1 MRPRHSSLAL
11 IGVVLIAASADAQK
25 HYTDLVYPPLRDLVV
40 PEVERVE
47 LSNGLTLYLLED
59 HALPKVEGAA
69 IIRTGDRLE
78 PPELTGVASL
88 VGQVMRTGG
97 SESRSGEEV
106 DRLLENV
113 GAAVETGIGTT
124 SGNASIYALEEH
136 LPLVLEVLAEILRS
150 PAFPEDKI
158 ELAKVQERTSIAR
171 RNDDVSGIAGRE
183 FRKLLYGAESP
194 YARTTEYATIEA
206 ITRDDLVRFHET
218 YFVPNR
224 VRLGLWGDFDAAEV
238 KAMVER
244 FFGSW
249 ERGPE
254 ADDQLPAVPDPAT
267 APGSVSFIPK
277 DDVNQTNIRIGHL
290 GGRIDDPDYFALTVM
305 SEILGGGFSSR
316 LFQVVRSQRGL
327 AYGVSASWNASF
339 DYPGVFA
346 VVTST
351 KSETTV
357 LTIRAVLEEIERIAA
372 EPVSDDELTLAK
384 ESLLNSFVFNFVSK
398 GAIVRRLMTY
408 DYYGYPEDFL
418 ERYQKSIEAVTV
430 VDVHRV
436 AREHLRPDAV
446 RILAVGR
453 REDFDAPL
461 SSLGRGDVTTIDI
474 TIPDPP
480 APAVPE
486 ASPESLERG
495 AALVSKFLASAP
507 SAARASGFRLEGESI
522 LETPQG
528 KLPAQFQILFEAPDH
543 YRETTVL
550 PFGEIVTVISGEAGW
565 AATPRGIQD
574 LGDDQVR
581 RTREGIYRHYAG
593 VLWASAQDGAE
604 AQWLEGTEIQ
614 LRLTGVALRA
624 TFDEASGRLSSL
636 VTAGTNL
643 QGAPVEER
651 REFDGFD
658 ERGLPT
664 QVRIYHDGALAAETR
679 IESTTLDPTLP
690 AGLFDRPE
698 GQRNDD

>member
-1 MRPRHSSLAL
+1 MRIRNVSFGVALLLLAST
-11 IGVVLIAASADAQK
+11 AASAQK
-25 HYTDLVYPPLRDLVV
+25 HYTELTYPPLRDLVV

-47 LSNGLTLYLLED
+47 LANGLTLYLLED
-59 HALPKVEGAA
+59 HTLPKVEGAA
-69 IIRTGDRLE
+69 IIQTGDRLE
-78 PPELTGVASL
+78 PAELTGLASL

-97 SESRSGEEV
+97 STSRSGEEV

-124 SGNASIYALEEH
+124 SGNASLYALREH
-136 LPLVLEVLAEILRS
+136 LPLVLEVLSELLRS
-150 PAFPEDKI
+150 PAFPEDKL

-171 RNDDVSGIAGRE
+171 RNDDVSSITGRE
-183 FRKLLYGAESP
+183 FRKLLYGADSP

-206 ITRDDLVRFHET
+206 VTRDDLVRFHET

-224 VRLGLWGDFDAAEV
+224 VRLGLWGDFDAVEV

-244 FFGSW
+244 LFGSW

-254 ADDQLPAVPDPAT
+254 PSDRLPSVPDPSDL
-267 APGSVSFIPK
+267 PGSVSFIPK

-290 GGRIDDPDYFALTVM
+290 GGRVDDPDYFALTVM

-316 LFQVVRSQRGL
+316 LFQTVRSQRGL
-327 AYGVSASWNASF
+327 AYGVGASWNASF

-357 LTIRAVLEEIERIAA
+357 ETIRAVLDELERIAA
-372 EPVSDDELTLAK
+372 DPVSDEELQLAK

-408 DYYGYPEDFL
+408 DYYGYPRDFL
-418 ERYQKSIEAVTV
+418 SRYQRNIEAVTV
-430 VDVHRV
+430 EDVHRV
-436 AREHLRPDAV
+436 ASTRLRPDAV
-446 RILAVGR
+446 QILAVGR

-461 SSLGRGDVTTIDI
+461 SSLGRGEVATIDI
-474 TIPDPP
+474 AIPEPP
-480 APAVPE
+480 AAAVPE

-495 AALVSKFLASAP
+495 AALVAKFVASAP
-507 SAARASGFRLEGESI
+507 DVAEASAFRLEGESV

-550 PFGEIVTVISGEAGW
+550 PFGEIVTVVSGDAGW
-565 AATPRGIQD
+565 AATPRGVQD
-574 LGDDQVR
+574 LGSDQVR
-581 RTREGIYRHYAG
+581 RTREGFYRHYAG
-593 VLWASAQDGAE
+593 LLWSAARDGVE
-604 AQWLEGTEIQ
+604 AQWLEGTDVQ
-614 LRLTGVALRA
+614 LRFAGTTLRA
-624 TFDEASGRLSSL
+624 TFDEASGRLTVLSMG
-636 VTAGTNL
+636 GTNL
-643 QGAPVEER
+643 QGTPVEER

-658 ERGLPT
+658 ERGLPS
-664 QVRIYHDGALAAETR
+664 QIRIYHDGALAAETR
-679 IESTTLDPTLP
+679 VESTTLDPPIP
-690 AGLFDRPE
+690 AGLFDKPE